1 MGVDKVDTRDRDN
14 GLVFYREVSQE
25 EELNKDVVV
34 FLTISAEALF
44 GL

>member
-1 MGVDKVDTRDRDN
+1 MWIKWTKGTDK